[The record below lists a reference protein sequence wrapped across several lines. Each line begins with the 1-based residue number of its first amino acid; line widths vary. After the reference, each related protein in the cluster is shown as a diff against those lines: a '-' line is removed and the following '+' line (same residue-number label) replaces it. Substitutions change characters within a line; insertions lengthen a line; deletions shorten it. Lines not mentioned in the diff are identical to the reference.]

1 MSENY
6 IIVSDP
12 QICGGK
18 PVIKGTRVPVQYILE
33 LWEKGYSVESIH
45 EQYPTVPKE
54 QIEKVVRLLKEDRL
68 IKILH

>member
-1 MSENY
+1 MSEDY
-6 IIVSDP
+6 IILSDP
-12 QICGGK
+12 RICGGK

>member
-1 MSENY
+1 MSEDY
-6 IIVSDP
+6 IIISDP

-33 LWEKGYSVESIH
+33 LWGRGYSVESIH
-45 EQYPTVPKE
+45 EQYPTVSKE
-54 QIEKVVRLLKEDRL
+54 QITKAVKLLKEDRL